1 MIGSMKAYFAEGTS
15 SSTLAEARDELL
27 FFIRTSMASGAY
39 ESVEVR
45 KVIYIED
52 LSVGDIH
59 SNPPPNAQNVLVWE
73 EEGNGTGSSVLTSI
87 LVMLGMI
94 FLGLLGFLF
103 ISRRKRRRGNMP
115 TQQPPPSLSEV
126 DSIAQGVEENSVE
139 SVWQKAL
146 DAYGNVVNTDT
157 GIPDPNSATT
167 TNSNPNP
174 NFTIGDES
182 KDSSASIDPEGFV
195 FRPASTSTVTENTAL
210 ECGAIEEETALI
222 CKTTE
227 ELETQEQEQEQSTDT
242 HIDERDV
249 KDKDVEEDDS
259 HVSNGDGDGDDD
271 DDDKLEPC

>member
-1 MIGSMKAYFAEGTS
+1 MKAYFAEGTS

-73 EEGNGTGSSVLTSI
+73 EEGNGNGSSVLTSI
-87 LVMLGMI
+87 LLVLGMI
-94 FLGLLGFLF
+94 FLGLLGFLL
-103 ISRRKRRRGNMP
+103 ISRRKRRRGSGRVP
-115 TQQPPPSLSEV
+115 TQQPPPSLSEI

-157 GIPDPNSATT
+157 DIPDPNSATS
-167 TNSNPNP
+167 TNSDP
-174 NFTIGDES
+174 NFTTGDES

-195 FRPASTSTVTENTAL
+195 FGPASTSTLAENKAL
-210 ECGAIEEETALI
+210 GCGAIEEETTLI

-227 ELETQEQEQEQSTDT
+227 ELQRQEQEQLTDK
-242 HIDERDV
+242 HEDEGEA
-249 KDKDVEEDDS
+249 KDKDVKEDDS
-259 HVSNGDGDGDDD
+259 HVSDSGDDD
-271 DDDKLEPC
+271 DDDQLEPC

>member
-1 MIGSMKAYFAEGTS
+1 MKAYFAEGTP

-27 FFIRTSMASGAY
+27 FFIRTTMASGAY

-73 EEGNGTGSSVLTSI
+73 EEGNGNGSSVLTSI
-87 LVMLGMI
+87 LVVLGMI

-103 ISRRKRRRGNMP
+103 ISRRTRRRGSGRVP
-115 TQQPPPSLSEV
+115 TQQPPQSLSEI

-157 GIPDPNSATT
+157 GIPDPNSATF
-167 TNSNPNP
+167 TNSNSNP

-210 ECGAIEEETALI
+210 ECGAMEEETTLI

-227 ELETQEQEQEQSTDT
+227 ELQTHEQEQSTDT

-271 DDDKLEPC
+271 DDDDDDQLEPC

>member
-1 MIGSMKAYFAEGTS
+1 MIGSLKAYFAEGTP

-52 LSVGDIH
+52 LSVGPIH

-73 EEGNGTGSSVLTSI
+73 EEGNGNGSSVLTSI
-87 LVMLGMI
+87 LVVLVMI
-94 FLGLLGFLF
+94 FLWLLGFLF
-103 ISRRKRRRGNMP
+103 ISRRKRRRGSVL
-115 TQQPPPSLSEV
+115 TQQPPPSLSEI

-157 GIPDPNSATT
+157 DIPDPNSATS
-167 TNSNPNP
+167 TNSDP
-174 NFTIGDES
+174 NFTTGDES

-195 FRPASTSTVTENTAL
+195 FGPASTSTLAENKAL
-210 ECGAIEEETALI
+210 GCGAIEEETTLI

-227 ELETQEQEQEQSTDT
+227 ELQRQKQEQEQLTDT
-242 HIDERDV
+242 HVTSIDEREA

-259 HVSNGDGDGDDD
+259 HISDSGGGDGDDD
-271 DDDKLEPC
+271 QLEPC

>member
-1 MIGSMKAYFAEGTS
+1 MKAYFAEGTP

-52 LSVGDIH
+52 LSVGPIH

-73 EEGNGTGSSVLTSI
+73 EEGNGSSVLTSI
-87 LVMLGMI
+87 LVVLGMI

-103 ISRRKRRRGNMP
+103 ISRRKRRRGSGRVP
-115 TQQPPPSLSEV
+115 TQQPPPSLSEI

-146 DAYGNVVNTDT
+146 DAYGNVVNADT
-157 GIPDPNSATT
+157 GIPDPNSATS

-174 NFTIGDES
+174 NFTTGDES

-195 FRPASTSTVTENTAL
+195 FGPASASTLAENKTL
-210 ECGAIEEETALI
+210 GSGAIEEETALI
-222 CKTTE
+222 SE
-227 ELETQEQEQEQSTDT
+227 ELEIQEQEQSTDT
-242 HIDERDV
+242 HIDEIDV

-259 HVSNGDGDGDDD
+259 HVSDGDVDDD
-271 DDDKLEPC
+271 DDQLEPC

>member
-1 MIGSMKAYFAEGTS
+1 MKAYFAEGTP

-52 LSVGDIH
+52 LSVGVIH

-73 EEGNGTGSSVLTSI
+73 EEGNGNGSSVLTSI
-87 LVMLGMI
+87 LVVLGMI

-103 ISRRKRRRGNMP
+103 ISRRKRRRGSGRVP
-115 TQQPPPSLSEV
+115 TQQPPPSLSEI
-126 DSIAQGVEENSVE
+126 DSIAHGVEENSVE

-157 GIPDPNSATT
+157 DIPDPNSATS
-167 TNSNPNP
+167 TNLNPNP
-174 NFTIGDES
+174 NFTTGDES

-195 FRPASTSTVTENTAL
+195 FGPASASTLVENKTL
-210 ECGAIEEETALI
+210 GCGAIEDETALI

-227 ELETQEQEQEQSTDT
+227 ELETQEQEQLQDK
-242 HIDERDV
+242 HVDEIDV
-249 KDKDVEEDDS
+249 KDKDDEEDYS
-259 HVSNGDGDGDDD
+259 HVSDSGGDGDDD
-271 DDDKLEPC
+271 DQLGHAR